1 MRLLLTV
8 TCHGFAATVYVC
20 PISHSRDLRNAM
32 RIHKLL
38 GAISMATLFVAPVHA
53 NLLVNGGFETGDL
66 SGWTQEPQFS
76 WNSVFVFQNNLPN
89 FPTYD
94 GIWQLALDTSS
105 RPNPASHLYQDIATT
120 IGDSYTISFAL
131 HPNVDRFSS
140 GGFSVATGLNN
151 QLLGSWIPFDFTNT
165 FPNSVELAYQSF
177 SRTFTAVDATTRVS
191 FFWSGS
197 WVLDGTAVTNA
208 APVPEPSVMLMLAS
222 GLVMVMVAVRS
233 RRRNS

>member
-1 MRLLLTV
+1 M
-8 TCHGFAATVYVC
+8 G
-20 PISHSRDLRNAM
+20 
-32 RIHKLL
+32 IHKLL
-38 GAISMATLFVAPVHA
+38 GAISMAALFVAPVHA
-53 NLLVNGGFETGDL
+53 NLLVNGSFETGTIA
-66 SGWTQEPQFS
+66 GWTQDPLVS
-76 WNSVFVFQNNLPN
+76 PNYVFVFQNNLPN

-94 GIWQLALDTSS
+94 GIWQVALTSNT
-105 RPNPASHLYQDIATT
+105 RPLSPTYLYQDIATT
-120 IGDSYTISFAL
+120 IGDSYTISFAI

-151 QLLGSWIPFDFTNT
+151 LSLGSWTPFDFTTT

-197 WVLDGTAVTNA
+197 WVLDGTAVTNVST
-208 APVPEPSVMLMLAS
+208 PVPEPSVMLMLAS